1 MGNANNKSSNGLISN
16 AFGVAKKFSSTG
28 LDLLHHVAPDSV
40 TKVGKVLNNNSI
52 IEGSAKVKSPFTAK
66 KYENPKQMLREHLPN
81 VSRQLLGRRFNTV
94 NNVAHFV
101 SPQLTEKVSD
111 YFFDH
116 LNHFSNQMSSVD
128 AILDE
133 AGARELEELT
143 QDIDRSKRLSQAFG
157 EQNKWI
163 ATLQGAVT
171 GTTGVVGTAID
182 IPASLLLA
190 LRTIYQVG
198 RSYGFDLSKE
208 DDQEIVQH
216 IFKQIDLSLI
226 AEKQT
231 LLLGLKAISNT
242 LKTHDLSQ
250 LQNMLGSDND
260 IEALKKWLSK
270 EDGSM
275 KWDWMNHMSKF
286 SILEQLTKLTPLASA
301 GIGAVY
307 SHRFVDDVNQK
318 AQDVFSHA
326 RQYLLQHQDAS
337 LSPYSA
343 YEKAMSLLEQAAPKL
358 LEKNDAEEVAPAP
371 DKPVLDKEITL
382 EGNDHI
388 TQVKLVKKQQQD
400 LSPEDAEV
408 KEDEKVREG
417 LDKLTDQLVEPVAD
431 KHMQRPA
438 IPKDAFDADAAL
450 DEELGLPSEN
460 TESIETVT
468 TAENIDAA
476 EQKDQA
482 VEAEQPQATEKA
494 EDVTKN
500 TAKKSKNKQ

>member
-1 MGNANNKSSNGLISN
+1 MGNANNKSSNGLIPN

-358 LEKNDAEEVAPAP
+358 LEKNDAEEVAPAL